1 MVRNLILVALVA
13 LAVTLYALIECIRT
27 RPRDVRSLSKPAW
40 VLAIV
45 LLPLIGAVLWFWLGR
60 PRKGAG
66 PGFGGQGRPAA
77 GPRPTGAPDD
87 DEQFLRSLEAKRRQ
101 KAREEARAEEQRR
114 REAELRELEDK
125 FKNPPAGSPDSPS
138 EKPDSP
144 SEK

>member
-27 RPRDVRSLSKPAW
+27 RPREVRSLSKPAW
-40 VLAIV
+40 VLAIL

-60 PRKGAG
+60 PRKGGA
-66 PGFGGQGRPAA
+66 PGFGGQGRSAA

-87 DEQFLRSLEAKRRQ
+87 DEQFLRSLEARRRQ
-101 KAREEARAEEQRR
+101 KAREDARAEELRR
-114 REAELRELEDK
+114 KEEELRELEDK
-125 FKNPPAGSPDSPS
+125 FKNPPADSPDSPS